1 MGVMVRQVRP
11 NGQGATPAVI
21 PAEAGVSTNTPS
33 FPRKRE
39 SRVGL
44 GTSFHNQQEFAMTN
58 SRADNHD
65 RDKLKRWRD
74 DLSQDSANS
83 FPVHAVFLVSAED
96 HLSHDVF
103 RAYRSSFEARNAGFR
118 HLTIFGQHGVSS
130 AVRRLLV
137 EFSLPDD
144 AIPSL
149 ALLVGAGGESVFTLP
164 LPAGDSTLSPDDMDD
179 QPWQEALAAVEA
191 AAAVE
196 ASFVEL
202 ESVPGADGP
211 TPAPEPLVE
220 LVDRLL
226 REL

>member
-1 MGVMVRQVRP
+1 M
-11 NGQGATPAVI
+11 
-21 PAEAGVSTNTPS
+21 
-33 FPRKRE
+33 
-39 SRVGL
+39 
-44 GTSFHNQQEFAMTN
+44 TS

-103 RAYRSSFEARNAGFR
+103 RAYRNSFEARNAGFR

-164 LPAGDSTLSPDDMDD
+164 LPAGDPSPALDHDDD
-179 QPWQEALAAVEA
+179 QPWQQALAAVEA
-191 AAAVE
+191 AADVE
-196 ASFVEL
+196 SSFVEL
-202 ESVPGADGP
+202 SSVPEAAGP
-211 TPAPEPLVE
+211 TETGESLPE
-220 LVDRLL
+220 LVNRLL
-226 REL
+226 GEI

>member
-1 MGVMVRQVRP
+1 
-11 NGQGATPAVI
+11 
-21 PAEAGVSTNTPS
+21 
-33 FPRKRE
+33 
-39 SRVGL
+39 
-44 GTSFHNQQEFAMTN
+44 MTN

-65 RDKLKRWRD
+65 RDKLQRWRD
-74 DLSQDSANS
+74 DLSQDSAS
-83 FPVHAVFLVSAED
+83 LFPVHAVFLVSGED
-96 HLSHDVF
+96 RLSHDVF
-103 RAYRSSFEARNAGFR
+103 RAYRSSFETRNAGFQ

-130 AVRRLLV
+130 AVRRLLT
-137 EFSLPDD
+137 EFGLSDD

-164 LPAGDSTLSPDDMDD
+164 LPAGDPTPELADADD

-202 ESVPGADGP
+202 DSVPGAEGP
-211 TPAPEPLVE
+211 TPARESLVE